1 MHAVLS
7 PSLLSCSLSSLL
19 KSSGALWISKGS
31 EKGRPQCPRGPSA
44 GLTHVTTCPSLLC
57 VNTAETTVLTP
68 HHLTPCRP
76 YIVPSRSRAGMC
88 CSKRTN
94 LGPQTEGHSHSYRRT
109 PRCLT
114 AIIRNKSRSPTAK
127 IPPFPH
133 TSHYRGLFF
142 ASILNQQGF
151 VWLRERPTSWGESQL
166 QVRGSRRAREASQKS
181 SQDEKLAFQIDS

>member
-1 MHAVLS
+1 MDFKRVREGQTPMSARAVRGVNSCYHLSLVALRQHRRRDCTHTSSSHPLS
-7 PSLLSCSLSSLL
+7 PPLAHTLECV
-19 KSSGALWISKGS
+19 AANAQTWIHK
-31 EKGRPQCPRGPSA
+31 
-44 GLTHVTTCPSLLC
+44 
-57 VNTAETTVLTP
+57 
-68 HHLTPCRP
+68 
-76 YIVPSRSRAGMC
+76 
-88 CSKRTN
+88 
-94 LGPQTEGHSHSYRRT
+94 QTSHNYRRT

-114 AIIRNKSRSPTAK
+114 AIIRNKSRSPAAK

-151 VWLRERPTSWGESQL
+151 VWSRERPTSWGESQL